1 MGEGKVA
8 LSQLALDKLTEHVV
22 DLEENGMALEELGQI
37 VLGLRLVPKSSI
49 LDHPGGSGSENCGSI
64 VSLSNTDRLK
74 AVGSPSTTD
83 LNLGNT
89 YVGSKISY

>member
-1 MGEGKVA
+1 MGEGKIP

-22 DLEENGMALEELGQI
+22 DLEENGRTNEELGQI

-49 LDHPGGSGSENCGSI
+49 DHAGGSGFGSETCGSI

-89 YVGSKISY
+89 IVV

>member
-49 LDHPGGSGSENCGSI
+49 DHPGGSGSENCGSI

-83 LNLGNT
+83 LNLGN
-89 YVGSKISY
+89 V